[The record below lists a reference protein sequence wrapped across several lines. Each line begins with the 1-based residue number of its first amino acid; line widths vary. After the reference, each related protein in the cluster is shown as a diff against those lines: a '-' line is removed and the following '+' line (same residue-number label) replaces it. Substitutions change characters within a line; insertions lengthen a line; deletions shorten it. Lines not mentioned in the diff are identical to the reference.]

1 MRDDCQSDGMKVLAA
16 VIACMVLLIPCACA
30 QSLDEGLIHTVEEL
44 DIASIEQASG
54 QENIGMI
61 LLRLAKGDKVWDA
74 QEMLDKA
81 LDILLGEVRRSMG
94 RMTLL
99 MAPSIAC
106 GVAGLLA
113 QRNKSVAEMVQSV
126 CFLTLATLIMADAQ
140 VYLRESEEA
149 VVRMASL
156 MEALFPVLMTLLSAV
171 GATSGA
177 ALFKPAIA
185 AASGTMTALVRNV
198 SLRLSVGVAVVTLL
212 DHLSP
217 RMQLSRLSKLL
228 RMVCTWT
235 LGIAF
240 TVFIGV
246 TALQGLTASVAD
258 GVSIRA
264 AKYAVD
270 NFVPVVGGMFADTM
284 DTLVGCAMMIKNALG
299 VTGMVLLFSVAGMP
313 MVRTLCAAMV
323 YRLCAALL
331 QPAAQERAADMLHAF
346 SEVLMLMFI
355 IQLSVGA
362 MFVLLIAQV
371 LAVGGVTMGLR

>member
-1 MRDDCQSDGMKVLAA
+1 MRDDCQPDGMKVLAA
-16 VIACMVLLIPCACA
+16 VIACVMLLIPCACA

-81 LDILLGEVRRSMG
+81 LDTLLGEVRRSMG

-140 VYLRESEEA
+140 VYLRESEDA

-198 SLRLSVGVAVVTLL
+198 SLRHACLRVPAYAGHARCGHDGQGHRRRCSHGCLRGARERGAFRACRRELYCPCGYAPVPR
-212 DHLSP
+212 HLRP
-217 RMQLSRLSKLL
+217 ILP
-228 RMVCTWT
+228 T
-235 LGIAF
+235 
-240 TVFIGV
+240 
-246 TALQGLTASVAD
+246 
-258 GVSIRA
+258 
-264 AKYAVD
+264 
-270 NFVPVVGGMFADTM
+270 GG
-284 DTLVGCAMMIKNALG
+284 
-299 VTGMVLLFSVAGMP
+299 
-313 MVRTLCAAMV
+313 LCAKC
-323 YRLCAALL
+323 R
-331 QPAAQERAADMLHAF
+331 
-346 SEVLMLMFI
+346 I
-355 IQLSVGA
+355 
-362 MFVLLIAQV
+362 
-371 LAVGGVTMGLR
+371 